1 MASRKVQRGAQPRR
15 PAPPGRSDTSGR
27 AARPAQGGP
36 EGGAR
41 REVEDAVRAE
51 LIELAGLAAVG
62 KDVDLL
68 LQLEELLFD
77 VQELLPLRVPDEDLR
92 GESDDLE
99 RKSQRILHASS
110 TTERRFEVGCGTRA

>member
-1 MASRKVQRGAQPRR
+1 MVSRKVKRGEQSRMRSAPRR
-15 PAPPGRSDTSGR
+15 AG
-27 AARPAQGGP
+27 ARVP
-36 EGGAR
+36 EGEAR
-41 REVEDAVRAE
+41 REVGDAGRAE